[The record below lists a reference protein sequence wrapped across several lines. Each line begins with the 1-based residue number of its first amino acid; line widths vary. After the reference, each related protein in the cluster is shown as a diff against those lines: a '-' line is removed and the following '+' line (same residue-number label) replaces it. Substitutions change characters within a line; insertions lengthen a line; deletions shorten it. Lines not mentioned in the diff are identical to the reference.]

1 MSPDD
6 LRRQASVL
14 LRLARLVEAN
24 KASERVREAEA
35 ALRSSRTLIAA
46 ARRQLARPAQ

>member
-24 KASERVREAEA
+24 KAGCMPH
-35 ALRSSRTLIAA
+35 
-46 ARRQLARPAQ
+46 QC